1 MDLMGIRRRLM
12 MGQKSELYP
21 IGTNLYQGLL
31 FPYSNKV
38 YNNRGELVDNSSTVS
53 CEDYLEVDNTYTYE
67 KSYRIYGLVMYD
79 SQYNVIGFWS
89 QNSLSVAT
97 IPIVQG
103 TKYIRVSIHEAY
115 INSSGYIPE
124 RDLSTR
130 YIKRIA

>member
-1 MDLMGIRRRLM
+1 

-21 IGTNLYQGLL
+21 VGTNLYQGLL
-31 FPYSNKV
+31 FPYLNKV
-38 YNNRGELVDNSSTVS
+38 YNNKGELVDYNSIVS
-53 CEDYLEVDNTYTYE
+53 CEDYLEVDDTYTYE

-89 QNSLSVAT
+89 QNSLSVTT
-97 IPIVQG
+97 IPIAQG
-103 TKYIRVSIHEAY
+103 TKYIRVSILGSY

-124 RDLSTR
+124 KELATR